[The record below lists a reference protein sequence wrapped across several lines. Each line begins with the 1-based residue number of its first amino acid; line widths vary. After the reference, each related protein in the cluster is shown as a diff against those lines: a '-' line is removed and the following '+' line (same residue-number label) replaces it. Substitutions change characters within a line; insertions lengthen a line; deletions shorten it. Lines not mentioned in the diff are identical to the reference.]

1 MRKLLG
7 EFKEFIMRGNVMD
20 MAVGIIIG
28 LAFGKIITSL
38 VNDVIMPPI
47 GFLLGNVDF
56 SNLFVNLS
64 GESYGSLEAAT
75 AAGAPLIKYGLFVNT
90 LIDFIIVAIVI
101 FFIIRFVNQLQ
112 RRAKKPAPEAEPTTR
127 ECPFCMSV
135 IPIKATRCPNC
146 TSQLS

>member
-7 EFKEFIMRGNVMD
+7 ELKEFILRGNVMD

-47 GFLLGNVDF
+47 GFLLGNMDF

-64 GESYGSLEAAT
+64 GEPYSSLEAAT
-75 AAGAPLIKYGLFVNT
+75 TAGAPLIKYGVFINT
-90 LIDFIIVAIVI
+90 VIDFIIVAVVI
-101 FFIIRFVNQLQ
+101 FFIIRMVNNLQ
-112 RRAKKPAPEAEPTTR
+112 RRAKKPEPAAEPTTK
-127 ECPFCMSV
+127 ECPFCMSA
-135 IPIKATRCPNC
+135 IPIKATRCPFC